1 MIDMK
6 RMREQLILHE
16 GLKLMPY
23 RCTSDKLT
31 IGVGRNL
38 DDRGISEETAMQMLD
53 EDINIVHGELLK
65 AIPEFTSYPNV
76 VQESLVD
83 LAFNMGT
90 PTLLKFKATL
100 AALNAQ
106 QMCIAS
112 RELLDSRY
120 ARQVGQRA
128 VTISENI
135 RAACKCTSCMLM
147 MSE

>member
-65 AIPEFTSYPNV
+65 AIPEFTSYPNA

-100 AALNAQ
+100 AALNSQ
-106 QMCIAS
+106 QWAIAAS
-112 RELLDSRY
+112 ELLDSRY

-128 VTISENI
+128 QTIADNI
-135 RAACKCTSCMLM
+135 RSCA
-147 MSE
+147 

>member
-65 AIPEFTSYPNV
+65 AIPEFTSYPNA

-100 AALNAQ
+100 AALNSQ

-112 RELLDSRY
+112 RELLDSKY

-135 RAACKCTSCMLM
+135 RASCKCTGCMLM

>member
-1 MIDMK
+1 MINMEK
-6 RMREQLILHE
+6 MREQLVKHE
-16 GLKLMPY
+16 GLRLMPY

-53 EDINIVHGELLK
+53 EDINIVLGELQK
-65 AIPEFTSYPNV
+65 AVPGVSDFDEII
-76 VQESLVD
+76 QESLVD

-90 PTLLKFKATL
+90 PTLLKIKATL
-100 AALNAQ
+100 AALKGQ
-106 QMCIAS
+106 HLCIAS

-128 VTISENI
+128 QTIADNI
-135 RAACKCTSCMLM
+135 RSTCKCTNCIL
-147 MSE
+147 

>member
-1 MIDMK
+1 MINMEK
-6 RMREQLILHE
+6 MREQLVKHE
-16 GLKLMPY
+16 GLRLMPY

-53 EDINIVHGELLK
+53 EDINIVLSELQK
-65 AIPEFTSYPNV
+65 AVPGFSDFDKII
-76 VQESLVD
+76 QESLVD

-100 AALNAQ
+100 AALKGQ
-106 QMCIAS
+106 HMCIAS

-128 VTISENI
+128 QTIADNI
-135 RAACKCTSCMLM
+135 RSTCKCTNCIL
-147 MSE
+147 

>member
-65 AIPEFTSYPNV
+65 AVPEFTSYPNV

-112 RELLDSRY
+112 GELLDSRY

>member
-65 AIPEFTSYPNV
+65 AIPEFSSYPNA

-112 RELLDSRY
+112 KELLDSRY

-135 RAACKCTSCMLM
+135 QASCKCTSCMLM

>member
-1 MIDMK
+1 MINMEK
-6 RMREQLILHE
+6 MREQLVKHE
-16 GLKLMPY
+16 GLRLMPY

-38 DDRGISEETAMQMLD
+38 NDRGISEETAMQMLD
-53 EDINIVHGELLK
+53 EDINIVLGELQK
-65 AIPEFTSYPNV
+65 AIPDFDNLDEII
-76 VQESLVD
+76 QESLVD

-100 AALNAQ
+100 AALKGQ

-128 VTISENI
+128 QTIADNI
-135 RAACKCTSCMLM
+135 RSTCKCTNCIL
-147 MSE
+147 

>member
-1 MIDMK
+1 MINME

-16 GLKLMPY
+16 GLKLTPY

-65 AIPEFTSYPNV
+65 LFPSFSDMPEI

-100 AALNAQ
+100 AALKGQ

-128 VTISENI
+128 QTIADNI
-135 RAACKCTSCMLM
+135 RSTCKCTNCIL
-147 MSE
+147 

>member
-1 MIDMK
+1 MINME

-16 GLKLMPY
+16 GLKLTPY

-65 AIPEFTSYPNV
+65 LFPSFSDMPEI

-83 LAFNMGT
+83 LAVNMGT
-90 PTLLKFKATL
+90 PTLMKFKATV
-100 AALNAQ
+100 AALNSQ
-106 QMCIAS
+106 QWAIAAD
-112 RELLDSRY
+112 ELLDSRY

-128 VTISENI
+128 QTIADNI
-135 RAACKCTSCMLM
+135 RSCA
-147 MSE
+147 

>member
-1 MIDMK
+1 MINMK

-16 GLKLMPY
+16 GIVLDKPY
-23 RCTSDKLT
+23 RCTSGKLT

-53 EDINIVHGELLK
+53 EDINIVHSELLK
-65 AIPEFTSYPNV
+65 LFPDFADMPEI

-90 PTLLKFKATL
+90 TTLMKFKATL

-106 QMCIAS
+106 QWAIAAD
-112 RELLDSRY
+112 EILDSRY
-120 ARQVGQRA
+120 ARQVGKRA
-128 VTISENI
+128 QTISDNL
-135 RAACKCTSCMLM
+135 RSCA
-147 MSE
+147 

>member
-1 MIDMK
+1 MINME

-16 GLKLMPY
+16 GIVLDKPY
-23 RCTSDKLT
+23 RCTSGKLT

-65 AIPEFTSYPNV
+65 LFPDFSDMPEI

-90 PTLLKFKATL
+90 PTLMKFKATV
-100 AALNAQ
+100 AALNSQ
-106 QMCIAS
+106 QWAIAADE
-112 RELLDSRY
+112 RLDSRY

-128 VTISENI
+128 QTIADNI
-135 RAACKCTSCMLM
+135 RSCA
-147 MSE
+147 

>member
-1 MIDMK
+1 MINMK

-16 GLKLMPY
+16 GLKLTPY

-65 AIPEFTSYPNV
+65 AIPDFDNLDETI
-76 VQESLVD
+76 QESLVD

-90 PTLLKFKATL
+90 PTMLTFKDTL
-100 AALNAQ
+100 AALKGQ

-112 RELLDSRY
+112 RELLNSRY
-120 ARQVGQRA
+120 ARQVGKRA
-128 VTISENI
+128 ETIADNI
-135 RAACKCTSCMLM
+135 RSTCKCTNCIL
-147 MSE
+147 

>member
-1 MIDMK
+1 MINMEK
-6 RMREQLILHE
+6 MREQLVKHE
-16 GLKLMPY
+16 GLRLMPY

-53 EDINIVHGELLK
+53 EDINIVLGELQK
-65 AIPEFTSYPNV
+65 TIPDFDNLDEII
-76 VQESLVD
+76 QESLVD

-100 AALNAQ
+100 AALKGQ
-106 QMCIAS
+106 HLCIAS

-128 VTISENI
+128 QTIADNI
-135 RAACKCTSCMLM
+135 RSTCKCTNCIL
-147 MSE
+147 

>member
-1 MIDMK
+1 MINMK

-16 GLKLMPY
+16 GLKLTPY

-65 AIPEFTSYPNV
+65 LFPSFSDMPEI

-90 PTLLKFKATL
+90 PTLMKFKATV
-100 AALNAQ
+100 AALNSQ
-106 QMCIAS
+106 QWTIAAD
-112 RELLDSRY
+112 ELLDSRY

-128 VTISENI
+128 QTIADNI
-135 RAACKCTSCMLM
+135 RSCA
-147 MSE
+147 

>member
-1 MIDMK
+1 MINMK

-16 GLKLMPY
+16 GLKLTPY

-65 AIPEFTSYPNV
+65 LFPSFSDMPEI

-90 PTLLKFKATL
+90 PTLMKFKASV
-100 AALNAQ
+100 AALNSEQWAT
-106 QMCIAS
+106 AAD
-112 RELLDSRY
+112 ELLDSRY

-128 VTISENI
+128 QTIADNI
-135 RAACKCTSCMLM
+135 RSCA
-147 MSE
+147 

>member
-106 QMCIAS
+106 QMCVAS

>member
-65 AIPEFTSYPNV
+65 AIPEFTSYPNA

-90 PTLLKFKATL
+90 PTLIKFKATL
-100 AALNAQ
+100 AALNSQ
-106 QMCIAS
+106 QWAIAAD
-112 RELLDSRY
+112 ELLDSRY

-128 VTISENI
+128 QTIADNI
-135 RAACKCTSCMLM
+135 RSCA
-147 MSE
+147 